1 MDATRNPGAGYGSSK
16 LTRKLRHSVE
26 GEAPPVAAPQESGQ
40 GVPHGIDLGA
50 GESLAHPG
58 VAWDTDDPDPLVS
71 AKVPTTPHGWREQRT
86 REGATDHG
94 AHM

>member
-1 MDATRNPGAGYGSSK
+1 MDVARNPGASYGSSE
-16 LTRKLRHSVE
+16 LARKLRHSVE
-26 GEAPPVAAPQESGQ
+26 GEAPLVVPQESGQ
-40 GVPHGIDLGA
+40 GAPHGIDLGA
-50 GESLAHPG
+50 GESLAHAG
-58 VAWDTDDPDPLVS
+58 TTWDTDDPDPLVS